1 MYLISSLTA
10 GIECNN
16 RKEQKKP
23 KLAFYDFARLDCLG
37 SNPHSLDLTTRQLD
51 SNPLQVGLESSL
63 VDFDELQANAAGFF
77 TDALVYD
84 TASDS
89 GPFSCDCAKF

>member
-1 MYLISSLTA
+1 MHVSNFVLTA

-51 SNPLQVGLESSL
+51 PNPLQVGLEPSL

-77 TDALVYD
+77 LTPLCMIRPPTRGLFPVI
-84 TASDS
+84 T
-89 GPFSCDCAKF
+89 